1 MSLSGESGF
10 TAGFAIRADAL
21 CAIRGCSRAP
31 GLAVLNGKRGARES
45 WNPTLATRGW
55 GTLVSLSGESGFT
68 AKPWNF
74 REG

>member
-1 MSLSGESGF
+1 
-10 TAGFAIRADAL
+10 
-21 CAIRGCSRAP
+21 
-31 GLAVLNGKRGARES
+31 LNGKRGARES

-74 REG
+74 RERVNCQ